1 MTPGRLDA
9 ITGRYAALRIAVIGD
24 FCLDRYLDI
33 DPERAEASIETGLPV
48 RNVVQV
54 RALPGGAGTV
64 LNNLVA
70 LGVGTIHAIGFSGDD
85 GEGYELRRAPR
96 RAARGSLSD
105 ASSPPPARRTFTY
118 CASRC
123 SAAPPARRRAELER
137 LDSKNWSATPPAVSG
152 AMVDALR
159 AVAGEADGII
169 VLDQV
174 DLAESGVVT
183 AALRAELGLLAQSR
197 TGLPIIADSRR
208 GLRGYPPVIFKMNAA
223 ELAAL
228 TGQAGSLCGAGL
240 ERTASELAVRNRQP
254 VFITRAELGM
264 VGATGA
270 GEVARVA
277 ALPVRGQIDVVGA
290 GDSVTAN
297 LTAAMC
303 AGASMSEAMA
313 LAMLASSLVIHQ
325 LGTTGTASVAQIREL
340 SGRRAAP

>member
-1 MTPGRLDA
+1 VTPERLDG

-33 DPERAEASIETGLPV
+33 DPERAEVSIETGLPV

-54 RALPGGAGTV
+54 RSLPGGAGTV

-70 LGVGTIHAIGFSGDD
+70 LGVGTIHAIGFCGDD
-85 GEGYELRRAPR
+85 GEGYELRRALGALPGVALGR
-96 RAARGSLSD
+96 FLTSA
-105 ASSPPPARRTFTY
+105 ARRTFTY
-118 CASRC
+118 CKPMLRSRGQ
-123 SAAPPARRRAELER
+123 APRELER
-137 LDSKNWSATPPAVSG
+137 LDSKNWSATPPEVGA

-183 AALRAELGLLAQSR
+183 AALRSELGVLAR
-197 TGLPIIADSRR
+197 GRPELRIIADSRR

-228 TGQAGSLCGAGL
+228 TGQSGSLCEAGL
-240 ERTASELAVRNRQP
+240 ERTASELAGRNRQP

-264 VGATGA
+264 VGATGS

-277 ALPVRGQIDVVGA
+277 ALPVRGAIDVVGA

-303 AGASMSEAMA
+303 AGASMPEAME

-325 LGTTGTASVAQIREL
+325 LGTTGTASVAQIRAL
-340 SGRRAAP
+340 SARSGPR